1 MCNKHSF
8 VMDRT
13 GKIYNGGGFVES
25 HSVICNMWSLQ
36 QDQVNCY
43 EWKPPEPWPNEE
55 WTRGLVKDYLTF
67 DEKASHVLALER
79 YIHETFPT
87 KEAWESYK
95 DYALHGHRF
104 QDNGKTVVIACRPQL
119 VEVGKDEA
127 CWAWG
132 SATVRAWGSA
142 TVRAWD
148 SASVR
153 AWGSA
158 NVEAS
163 DSVSVEA
170 WDLANVRASG
180 SANVS
185 AWGSATVRA
194 LGSASVR
201 ASDSASVR
209 AWESA
214 TIRASGSATIETWGG
229 ATVALADLAVLV
241 DRTQDGKVIVRQ
253 ARKTVTA

>member
-148 SASVR
+148 SA
-153 AWGSA
+153 
-158 NVEAS
+158 
-163 DSVSVEA
+163 
-170 WDLANVRASG
+170 NVRALE
-180 SANVS
+180 SAS
-185 AWGSATVRA
+185 VRA

-201 ASDSASVR
+201 ASDSASVRAWESASVRALGSANVSAWGSATVR

>member
-132 SATVRAWGSA
+132 SATVRA
-142 TVRAWD
+142 
-148 SASVR
+148 
-153 AWGSA
+153 
-158 NVEAS
+158 
-163 DSVSVEA
+163 
-170 WDLANVRASG
+170 
-180 SANVS
+180 
-185 AWGSATVRA
+185 